1 MVNRPINHQALIPNH
16 WYGVFAPNEETLKF
30 LGKENLRYME
40 HYWRVSAR
48 NRKEES
54 VNYKHRLKMLRELG
68 LGGIHMIAATCGV
81 LDLSERESV
90 AGRPGLSQ
98 PVDRASE
105 RRRRGGTNF
114 KYCGWCEYF
123 TGDRAER
130 GNCVLKGRCCLIPP
144 HFNNGSGWSEAE
156 PFYFDHECR
165 FEWESQD
172 FFEACCDYLRA
183 RVSSAWYH
191 FEEAID
197 YAEYLAL
204 LAGTAMSKPIFPKAR
219 KSDHFRVGDEVT
231 VFIPHRQDIYPDLEG
246 ESIVARVVG
255 LNANA
260 GEVKLATAFPLNDA
274 GETVLCQKIRKPTI
288 LKCGEY
294 DHLRQHPEYRKIWL
308 RNAKFYVSD
317 TAYLAI
323 QEGLMS

>member
-68 LGGIHMIAATCGV
+68 LDGIHMIAATCGV

-183 RVSSAWYH
+183 RVSSAWWH
-191 FEEAID
+191 HEEAID
-197 YAEYLAL
+197 FAEYLAL
-204 LAGTAMSKPIFPKAR
+204 LASTVESKPIFPKSR
-219 KSDHFRVGDEVT
+219 KNDHFRVGDAVT
-231 VFIPHRQDIYPDLEG
+231 VCLPYGRNCSPELEG
-246 ESIVARVVG
+246 VFVAAYVAQEDEEKGEIVITTAVAIDDFGTSRLSYRV
-255 LNANA
+255 
-260 GEVKLATAFPLNDA
+260 
-274 GETVLCQKIRKPTI
+274 RKPTI
-288 LKCGEY
+288 LRREEY
-294 DHLRQHPEYRKIWL
+294 DYLRQHPEYRKIWL

-323 QEGLMS
+323 QEGLMP